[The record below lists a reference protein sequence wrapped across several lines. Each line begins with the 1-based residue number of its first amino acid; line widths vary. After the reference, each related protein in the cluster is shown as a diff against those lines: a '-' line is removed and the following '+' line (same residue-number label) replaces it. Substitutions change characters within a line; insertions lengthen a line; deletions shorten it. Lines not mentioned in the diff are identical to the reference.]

1 MNGILER
8 KRRVQIQIDILET
21 DGLIRVYTHRGTWQ
35 NRLSSTH

>member
-21 DGLIRVYTHRGTWQ
+21 DGLIRVYTDRGTWQ